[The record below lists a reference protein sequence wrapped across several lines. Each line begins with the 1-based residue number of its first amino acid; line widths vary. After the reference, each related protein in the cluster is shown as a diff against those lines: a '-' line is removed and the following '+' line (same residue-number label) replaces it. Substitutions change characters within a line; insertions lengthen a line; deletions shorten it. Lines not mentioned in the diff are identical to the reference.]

1 MFSINWSKTYRKIFS
16 QVVCNLLS
24 EPELVSIYYFSEM
37 WKRGKLKHL
46 QLSLWKR
53 IISDIL
59 LNQLLEKLD
68 LLQTFC

>member
-24 EPELVSIYYFSEM
+24 EPELVNIYYFSEV
-37 WKRGKLKHL
+37 WQRGKLKHL

-53 IISDIL
+53 INSDIL
-59 LNQLLEKLD
+59 LNQQLD